1 MFDPS
6 VLVNYFVLG
15 TQDTNGERHF
25 FEVLEEA
32 LQSKISVFQ
41 YREKGQLAL
50 SGSEKLRVAKK
61 VRQLTTD
68 YHVPLIIDDDIQL
81 AHEIDADGV
90 HFGQKDGDIINNIQL
105 AGNLAVGV
113 SVSNDSQYKRIE
125 NIKGID
131 YIGIGPV
138 FATVSR
144 ADANP
149 EMGVEG
155 LKYLTS
161 KSKWPSVAIGGISE
175 TNLSSVLSTG
185 VNGAAV
191 ISMISQSANISAT
204 LKYWRS
210 LHL

>member
-6 VLVNYFVLG
+6 ILVNYLVLG

-41 YREKGQLAL
+41 YREKGRLAL
-50 SGSEKLRVAKK
+50 TGAEKLRVAKK
-61 VRQLTTD
+61 VRQLTAD

-81 AHEIDADGV
+81 AHEIGAEGV

-105 AGNLAVGV
+105 AGSLAVGV
-113 SVSNDSQYKRIE
+113 SVSNSSQYQRIE
-125 NIKGID
+125 NIRGID
-131 YIGIGPV
+131 YIGIGPI
-138 FATVSR
+138 FATVSKS
-144 ADANP
+144 DANP
-149 EMGVEG
+149 EVGIAG
-155 LKYLTS
+155 LQYLTS

-175 TNLSSVLSTG
+175 TNLPSVLSTG

-191 ISMISQSANISAT
+191 ISMISQSSNISAT

-210 LHL
+210 LY